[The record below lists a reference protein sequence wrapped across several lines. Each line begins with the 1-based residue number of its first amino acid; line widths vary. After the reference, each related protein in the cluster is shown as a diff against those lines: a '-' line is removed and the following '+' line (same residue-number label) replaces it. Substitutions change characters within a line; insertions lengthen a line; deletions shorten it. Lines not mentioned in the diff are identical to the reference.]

1 MERQQEARLPLDR
14 RSFGGLPAQPWRQAM
29 RGIVGI
35 LCQNGGAAAEEGGGK
50 ERCPAQM
57 PGKRAG
63 WPAFP
68 DVWQEEGPAGNGPR
82 LGGKEGKAEGSF
94 SRRGNACCPACGGAP
109 DQILEGEEKH
119 EAKGITAAW

>member
-1 MERQQEARLPLDR
+1 ME
-14 RSFGGLPAQPWRQAM
+14 
-29 RGIVGI
+29 GI
-35 LCQNGGAAAEEGGGK
+35 LCQNGGAAAGEGGGK

-82 LGGKEGKAEGSF
+82 LGGKEGKAKGSF
-94 SRRGNACCPACGGAP
+94 SPRGVPIPCPKSAGRMGKMLGGAGF
-109 DQILEGEEKH
+109 LEW
-119 EAKGITAAW
+119 ALAACLRLGARSNT

>member
-14 RSFGGLPAQPWRQAM
+14 RSFGGLPAQPWRQAT
-29 RGIVGI
+29 REIVGI
-35 LCQNGGAAAEEGGGK
+35 TCRSSGAAAGEDGGK

-82 LGGKEGKAEGSF
+82 LGGKEGKAAESLFTAG
-94 SRRGNACCPACGGAP
+94 GGCPYHVRKVLGGWGKCSAG
-109 DQILEGEEKH
+109 Q
-119 EAKGITAAW
+119 AF